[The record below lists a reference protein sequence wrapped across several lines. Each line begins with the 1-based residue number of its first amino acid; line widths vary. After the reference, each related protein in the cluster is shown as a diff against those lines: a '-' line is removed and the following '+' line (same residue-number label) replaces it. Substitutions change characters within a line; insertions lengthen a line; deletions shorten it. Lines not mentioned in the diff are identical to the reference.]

1 MPGDDFRAPEELTLA
16 DHAAP
21 GSVEII
27 PVTGLPEFRP
37 GDDLCAAIVAAAPW
51 LRDGDAVVVTSK
63 VVSKVEG
70 RLVQVPAD
78 PEQRDARRR
87 ELVLE
92 ESVEV
97 LAKINRT
104 LITRSKL
111 GLVQAASGVDASNIA
126 TDEVAL
132 LPEDSDRSAAALRA
146 RIAESIGVDVAVVIT
161 DTMGRAWR
169 NGQTDAAIGSAGLP
183 VLADYNGM
191 RDSIGNDL
199 LVTSIAIADEVA
211 AAADLVKGKLGGIP
225 VAVVRGLGLADDNSS
240 AKDLIRPIEED
251 LFRLGTDMSIAQGRR
266 EAVLFSS
273 TERFTDE
280 PVADDVV
287 RDAVAAALT
296 GAGDVR
302 FAHVVEQRKR
312 VLDELGV
319 AAAEVVLAGGDPFA
333 AGAAVRGLVMA
344 LAAEGVGARWVP
356 GPVRSPELSWTPL
369 GAVVLGHP
377 ADGPPVPQTTADLDE
392 RFTSR

>member
-1 MPGDDFRAPEELTLA
+1 MA

-37 GDDLCAAIVAAAPW
+37 GDDLCAAIAAAAPW

-78 PEQRDARRR
+78 PELRDARRR

-97 LAKINRT
+97 LAQINRT
-104 LITRSKL
+104 LITRSRL

-132 LPEDSDRSAAALRA
+132 LPEDSDRSAAELRA
-146 RIAESIGVDVAVVIT
+146 RLRESIGVDVAVVIT

-199 LVTSIAIADEVA
+199 LVTSIAIADEVS

-225 VAVVRGLGLADDNSS
+225 VAVVRGLGLVDDNSS
-240 AKDLIRPIEED
+240 AQDLIRPIAED
-251 LFRLGTDMSIAQGRR
+251 LFRLGTDMSIALGRKQ
-266 EAVLFSS
+266 AVLLAA
-273 TERFTDE
+273 TGPFTDE
-280 PVADDVV
+280 PVAEDVV
-287 RDAVAAALT
+287 RDAVAVALT

-319 AAAEVVLAGGDPFA
+319 AAAEVVLVGGDPFD
-333 AGAAVRGLVMA
+333 AGAAVRGLVVA

-356 GPVRSPELSWTPL
+356 GPVRSPDLPFTPL

-392 RFTSR
+392 RFLCR

>member
-1 MPGDDFRAPEELTLA
+1 LA

-70 RLVQVPAD
+70 RLVRVPAD
-78 PEQRDARRR
+78 PELRDARRR

-104 LITRSKL
+104 LITRSRL

-132 LPEDSDRSAAALRA
+132 LPEDSDRSAAELRA
-146 RIAESIGVDVAVVIT
+146 RLAESAGVDVAVVIT

-199 LVTSIAIADEVA
+199 LVTAIAIADEVA

-225 VAVVRGLGLADDNSS
+225 VAVVRGLALADDDSS
-240 AKDLIRPIEED
+240 AQDLIRPIEED

-266 EAVLFSS
+266 EAVLLAA
-273 TERFTDE
+273 TGPFTDE
-280 PVADDVV
+280 PVAEDVV

-319 AAAEVVLAGGDPFA
+319 SAAEVVLVAGNPFD
-333 AGAAVRGLVMA
+333 AGAAVRGLVVA
-344 LAAEGVGARWVP
+344 LAAEGLGARWVP
-356 GPVRSPELSWTPL
+356 GPVRSPELPWTPL

-377 ADGPPVPQTTADLDE
+377 ADGPPVPQTIADLDE
-392 RFTSR
+392 RFLSR

>member
-1 MPGDDFRAPEELTLA
+1 LA

-70 RLVQVPAD
+70 RLVRVPAD
-78 PEQRDARRR
+78 PELRDARRR

-132 LPEDSDRSAAALRA
+132 LPEDSDRSAAELRA
-146 RIAESIGVDVAVVIT
+146 RIAESTGADVAVVIT

-199 LVTSIAIADEVA
+199 LVTAIAIADEVA

-225 VAVVRGLGLADDNSS
+225 VAVVRGLGLVDDGSS
-240 AKDLIRPIEED
+240 ARDLIRPIEED
-251 LFRLGTDMSIAQGRR
+251 LFRLGTDMSIALGRR
-266 EAVLFSS
+266 QAVLFAS

-280 PVADDVV
+280 PVGEDVV

-333 AGAAVRGLVMA
+333 AGAAVRGLVVA
-344 LAAEGVGARWVP
+344 LAAEGLGARWVP
-356 GPVRSPELSWTPL
+356 GPVHSPEVPWTPL

-377 ADGPPVPQTTADLDE
+377 ADGPPVPRTTADLDE